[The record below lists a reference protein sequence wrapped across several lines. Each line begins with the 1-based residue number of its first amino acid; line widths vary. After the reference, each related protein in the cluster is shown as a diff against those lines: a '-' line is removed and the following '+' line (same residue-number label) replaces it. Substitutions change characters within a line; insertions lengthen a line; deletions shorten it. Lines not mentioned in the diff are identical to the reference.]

1 MRRIACLA
9 IVLLLVG
16 VTSIAAQQP
25 YSGTVLKVDP
35 AAGVIVFQDGRMLQT
50 TADSVIIS
58 GNQRTL
64 LSNLRP
70 GTGVTVYQAQPVV
83 LRDGRYVLLQDAA
96 GRTARASSPPAS
108 TVVTPAPPHSTAI
121 VTQPPASTVVTPAP
135 SPSTVVTQSQA
146 SVPAFEV
153 AGDVLRADATGRVV
167 ALADGRKVHLTD
179 DTQVLLNGV
188 QPVPLSTLKPGSHVV
203 IRSARPFAGGRDG
216 TLAPMTEYARG
227 TVVRVDQ
234 PGVLVLSDGRTVPT
248 TSDTVIYMDR
258 RPVTVTNLQPGTH
271 VVVYRD
277 GNTTVV
283 TDPAASPRLY
293 PEAGLREKE
302 MDRQGR

>member
-9 IVLLLVG
+9 LVLVLVG
-16 VTSIAAQQP
+16 ATSTAAQQP
-25 YSGTVLKVDP
+25 YSGTVLRVDP
-35 AAGVIVFQDGRMLQT
+35 AAGVIVFHDGRMLQT

-64 LSNLRP
+64 LSNLSP

-96 GRTARASSPPAS
+96 GRTAKAPSPPS
-108 TVVTPAPPHSTAI
+108 PHSTAI
-121 VTQPPASTVVTPAP
+121 VTQPPVTPAPSTTIVTPAP
-135 SPSTVVTQSQA
+135 SPGTVVTQPQA
-146 SVPAFEV
+146 GVPAFEV

-248 TSDTVIYMDR
+248 TSDTVVYIDR
-258 RPVTVTNLQPGTH
+258 RPVTVTNVQPGTH

-277 GNTTVV
+277 GDTTVV